1 MQKALASLQDAREYF
16 QQLPNQ
22 LEQYFDDAYQRAFDQ
37 LMDSLQQFFDV
48 AETINHQASEDHG
61 ISHSEATDVG
71 EHGFVL
77 LLKLIDLM
85 EKLDLPHKRKEIEQ
99 ISLIFARWIIQ
110 HQGRLN
116 HIEPIVNAFAHSAN
130 NMQDKKSLLILS
142 ELMSM
147 VVDASSDEIKHDLD
161 SSNLYRP
168 WRLLHI
174 NRGIVATR
182 TNDPAIMKKVFDE
195 LILYLPQEASG
206 FFSEAMQEMD
216 ALDYPPNVRRV
227 IEEYHLNRPA
237 VKLH

>member
-1 MQKALASLQDAREYF
+1 MKNDLASLEDARQYFQRLPLQLEEYF
-16 QQLPNQ
+16 D
-22 LEQYFDDAYQRAFDQ
+22 EAYQQAFDH
-37 LMDSLQQFFDV
+37 LMLALQQFFDITASV
-48 AETINHQASEDHG
+48 NEQALDDHI
-61 ISHSEATDVG
+61 ISHAEATDIG
-71 EHGFVL
+71 EHGFTL

-110 HQGRLN
+110 YQGRLK

-130 NMQDKKSLLILS
+130 TMQDKRSLTLLV
-142 ELMSM
+142 ELMNM

-182 TNDPAIMKKVFDE
+182 THNTGIMKKVFDE
-195 LILYLPQEASG
+195 MILYLPHDASS
-206 FFSEAMQEMD
+206 FFSEAMQEMES
-216 ALDYPPNVRRV
+216 LDYPPNVRRV
-227 IEEYHLNRPA
+227 IEEYYMHRPEM
-237 VKLH
+237 KLH